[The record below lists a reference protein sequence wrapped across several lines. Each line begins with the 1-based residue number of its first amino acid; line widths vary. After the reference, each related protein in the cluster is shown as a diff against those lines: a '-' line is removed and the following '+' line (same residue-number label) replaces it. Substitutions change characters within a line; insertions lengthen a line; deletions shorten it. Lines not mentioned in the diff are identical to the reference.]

1 MTPILL
7 GLIGLCLA
15 YPAPQM
21 LGQASWPY
29 RAPRAAILLWQSL
42 ALAAILAMLGAGLAT
57 ALWLVTAG
65 NLTTIKVFAHFVV
78 LSLTCV
84 VAVRLAW
91 SLVTVARETR
101 KRRRRQRNLLD
112 LLATRDGAVPGLR
125 ILEEQTPVAFC
136 LPDHAHARVIL
147 TRGALDCLGAD
158 ELAAVLEH
166 ELAHV
171 HRRHDLVLEG
181 SIILHRAFPRVRST
195 DNAMRQSQILIE
207 LLADDSARKA
217 TGVTPL
223 ARALVR
229 LSAGPI
235 PQGSLGAGNATALR
249 LARLES
255 SEGEHRG
262 LAALAYVLA
271 ATVLI
276 GPTLGLAAPWIN
288 GAWRILIDQS
298 S

>member
-1 MTPILL
+1 MTPFLL

-15 YPAPQM
+15 YPAPQL
-21 LGQASWPY
+21 LGHASWPY
-29 RAPRAAILLWQSL
+29 QAPRAAILLWQSL
-42 ALAAILAMLGAGLAT
+42 AVATILATLGAGLAT

-65 NLTTIKVFAHFVV
+65 NLTTIKVLAHFAV
-78 LSLTCV
+78 LLLTAV

-101 KRRRRQRNLLD
+101 KRRHRQRTVVD
-112 LLATRDGAVPGLR
+112 LLATRDGAAPGLR

-136 LPDHAHARVIL
+136 LPDRAHARVIL
-147 TRGALDCLGAD
+147 TRGALECLGAD
-158 ELAAVLEH
+158 ELTAVLEH
-166 ELAHV
+166 EHAHV

-195 DNAMRQSQILIE
+195 DSALRQSQILVE
-207 LLADDSARKA
+207 LLADDAARKA
-217 TGVTPL
+217 TGAAPL
-223 ARALVR
+223 ARALVT

-249 LARLES
+249 LAQLES
-255 SEGEHRG
+255 SAGEHCG
-262 LAALAYVLA
+262 LAALAYALA

-276 GPTLGLAAPWIN
+276 GPTLGLAVPWII
-288 GAWRILIDQS
+288 GAWRILNPS
-298 S
+298 